1 MSNVGAKIKEE
12 FKELLPPTIY
22 FFVALHIIA
31 FVRVLLLKGTGI
43 EPVTSFAITMGA
55 LTLGKAVLLA
65 DMLPFINRFPD
76 RPLVFNVAWK
86 TVVYSLLA
94 LVLHYLERLVEFWRN
109 AGGFI
114 AGNERMLADMVW
126 PHFWAIQIILVL
138 LVLAYCTMTE
148 LIRVLGADRVRQ
160 MFFGNRPTRAG

>member
-160 MFFGNRPTRAG
+160 MFFGNRPTWAG